1 MKATDKIIP
10 IRPPELVDGEYDQF
24 IGVYKNHV
32 PKFICDRLIDLS
44 NQSLDTDMTSG
55 SYTQD
60 RQAAPGDRREVM
72 TGDTQF
78 PIGML
83 GRKDES
89 ILVQFADAVLHS
101 EVNQYLQAG
110 YLHYIKQYGMQNT
123 ARLISFDQKLQRT
136 QPGGGYHMWHAENT
150 TYEMAHRVLVWM
162 IYLNDD
168 FTGGETEFLHQHT
181 RLTPERG
188 TLVIWPAVFPW
199 QHRGNPPL
207 EGTKYILTGWYINC
221 PT

>member
-110 YLHYIKQYGMQNT
+110 YLHYIKQYGMQESA
-123 ARLISFDQKLQRT
+123 ARTLLASGKQSCYT
-136 QPGGGYHMWHAENT
+136 QLRSRM
-150 TYEMAHRVLVWM
+150 
-162 IYLNDD
+162 LNCI
-168 FTGGETEFLHQHT
+168 Q
-181 RLTPERG
+181 
-188 TLVIWPAVFPW
+188 
-199 QHRGNPPL
+199 
-207 EGTKYILTGWYINC
+207 
-221 PT
+221 